1 MRSLAN
7 IRTVLCS
14 LKNQNIA
21 HWPQRTDWN
30 EWKQNCP
37 HQRKPQAAY
46 RHVVIGSLQTPPSNW
61 RIAFGIGFPIIVGNN
76 LRRLRNLP
84 MFCGEVF
91 TIGNT
96 CLTTKKI
103 INAICALRIF
113 KKGAHAYHTNIE
125 WNLLFVKCCDACWRP
140 KLQISHTT
148 IWLTPVGYTYRF
160 TFARVDPP
168 ERWPGK
174 RSQAVWGEQKAC

>member
-1 MRSLAN
+1 
-7 IRTVLCS
+7 
-14 LKNQNIA
+14 
-21 HWPQRTDWN
+21 
-30 EWKQNCP
+30 
-37 HQRKPQAAY
+37 
-46 RHVVIGSLQTPPSNW
+46 
-61 RIAFGIGFPIIVGNN
+61 
-76 LRRLRNLP
+76 

-113 KKGAHAYHTNIE
+113 KKGAHANHTNIK

-168 ERWPGK
+168 ERWPFTIKNVIPARDPKQCGGNK
-174 RSQAVWGEQKAC
+174 RHVNDDADDDGDVDDDFGDDDGDKDDDDDDGDDDDDDDDDDVIGDGDEDDEEEEDDEEDDDDDLLMLFH